1 MPDCRNHD
9 SSLFAHCKN
18 VALPVAL
25 YLGEMSQKVAEGSA
39 TPPEKSVVQAEA
51 GVKKQLVGDRVLVA
65 CAQYAVG
72 VVVGPPHTAAKH
84 VVPSVLLHLVGMLRV

>member
-25 YLGEMSQKVAEGSA
+25 YLGKTSQKVAEGSA
-39 TPPEKSVVQAEA
+39 KPPEKSIVQAEA
-51 GVKKQLVGDRVLVA
+51 GVKKQLIGDCVLVA
-65 CAQYAVG
+65 FAQYAVG
-72 VVVGPPHTAAKH
+72 VVVCPPHTAAKH
-84 VVPSVLLHLVGMLRV
+84 VIPSVLLHLDGMLRV